1 MSTLLLMSAL
11 PKIYS
16 ISQEMAF
23 SCSDRVY
30 IGVLWLSRAFRRSL
44 ILISNPLLLSSKQ
57 AIWGK
62 TYTNYPLLGAERL
75 IQNEIQGTPKA
86 SI

>member
-23 SCSDRVY
+23 SCTDRVY
-30 IGVLWLSRAFRRSL
+30 IGVLWLSRA
-44 ILISNPLLLSSKQ
+44 P
-57 AIWGK
+57 
-62 TYTNYPLLGAERL
+62 
-75 IQNEIQGTPKA
+75 
-86 SI
+86 